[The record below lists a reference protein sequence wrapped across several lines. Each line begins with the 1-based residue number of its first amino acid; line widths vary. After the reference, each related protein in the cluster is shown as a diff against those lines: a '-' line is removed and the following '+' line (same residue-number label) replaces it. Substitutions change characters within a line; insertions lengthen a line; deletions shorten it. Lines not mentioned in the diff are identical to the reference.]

1 MHPYPK
7 IHHLELFYYVAK
19 HEGITSAVR
28 HMPYGIQQPAV
39 SGQVLQLE
47 RDLGVKLFN
56 RRPFALT
63 AEGAQLYAVIAPFF
77 SQLPEVAGKLRGEE
91 SQHLRLAA
99 GVTVLA
105 THLPKVFNDMRAR
118 FPRLRLT
125 LRDSTVSQIG
135 ELLAA
140 QEVDI
145 AITII
150 DGSLPRSARSVELL
164 RLPIVML
171 VPTSSSI
178 RSFNSLCKDGK
189 DDGAGGIQIT
199 EPLISV
205 GNTEPMS
212 QQFQQEL
219 RKRGIRW
226 DTHVEVSSLKLIQSY
241 VAQGFGVGITVD
253 IPGDEVIP
261 EVRRIALP
269 KFPPVI
275 AGLVYTGQLK
285 PIAAAFLEIVK
296 LRAAELRRKL
306 QP

>member
-19 HEGITSAVR
+19 HEGITAAVR

-63 AEGAQLYAVIAPFF
+63 AEGAQLYALVAPFF

-91 SQHLRLAA
+91 SQHLRIAA
-99 GVTVLA
+99 GGTVLA
-105 THLPKVFNDMRAR
+105 THLPQVFNDMRAR
-118 FPRLRLT
+118 FPKLRLT

-171 VPTSSSI
+171 VPANSSI
-178 RSFNSLCKDGK
+178 RSFKSLCKD
-189 DDGAGGIQIT
+189 DGSGGFEIDQ
-199 EPLISV
+199 PLISV
-205 GNTEPMS
+205 GNNEPMS
-212 QQFQQEL
+212 RQFQQEL

-226 DTHVEVSSLKLIQSY
+226 DAHVEVSSLKLIQSY
-241 VAQGFGVGITVD
+241 VAQGFGLGISVD
-253 IPGDEVIP
+253 IPGEGWIP

-269 KFPPVI
+269 KFPPIV

-285 PIAAAFLEIVK
+285 PIAATFLEIVK
-296 LRAAELRRKL
+296 LRAAELRRK
-306 QP
+306 

>member
-19 HEGITSAVR
+19 HEGITAAVR

-63 AEGAQLYAVIAPFF
+63 AEGAQLYALVAPFF
-77 SQLPEVAGKLRGEE
+77 SQLPDVAGKLRGEE
-91 SQHLRLAA
+91 SQHLRIAA
-99 GVTVLA
+99 GGTVLA
-105 THLPKVFNDMRAR
+105 THLPQVFNDMRAR
-118 FPRLRLT
+118 FPKLRLT
-125 LRDSTVSQIG
+125 LRDSSVSQIG

-171 VPTSSSI
+171 VPADSSV
-178 RSFNSLCKDGK
+178 RSFKSLCR
-189 DDGAGGIQIT
+189 DDGSGGFEIDQ
-199 EPLISV
+199 PLISV
-205 GNTEPMS
+205 GNNEPMS
-212 QQFQQEL
+212 RQFQQEL

-226 DTHVEVSSLKLIQSY
+226 DAHVEVSSLKLIQSY
-241 VAQGFGVGITVD
+241 VAQGFGLGISVD
-253 IPGDEVIP
+253 IPGEEWIP

-269 KFPPVI
+269 KFPPIV

-285 PIAAAFLEIVK
+285 PIAATFLEIVK
-296 LRAAELRRKL
+296 LRAAELRRK
-306 QP
+306 

>member
-1 MHPYPK
+1 M
-7 IHHLELFYYVAK
+7 
-19 HEGITSAVR
+19 
-28 HMPYGIQQPAV
+28 
-39 SGQVLQLE
+39 LQLE

-63 AEGAQLYAVIAPFF
+63 AEGAQLYAVVAPFF
-77 SQLPEVAGKLRGEE
+77 SQLPEVASRLRGEE

-99 GVTVLA
+99 GGTVLA
-105 THLPKVFNDMRAR
+105 THLPQVFNDMRAR

-171 VPTSSSI
+171 VPTGSSI
-178 RSFNSLCKDGK
+178 RSFNSLCKD
-189 DDGAGGIQIT
+189 DGAGGIEIT
-199 EPLISV
+199 EPLISF
-205 GNTEPMS
+205 GHTEPVS

-226 DTHVEVSSLKLIQSY
+226 DAHVEVSSLKLIQSY

-253 IPGDEVIP
+253 VPCDEVIP

-269 KFPPVI
+269 KFPPII

-296 LRAAELRRKL
+296 LRAAELRKK
-306 QP
+306 